1 MSILL
6 FFYCIEP
13 KKTGNLWLHAARPG
27 VVQDKGRQAGVTERL
42 YRNEVVE
49 AREKSCLFFFNDFF
63 SLQEQGGR
71 YPPFFWFGYFGE
83 LDLIGCLQ

>member
-6 FFYCIEP
+6 LFYCIEP

-27 VVQDKGRQAGVTERL
+27 VVQDKGRQAGVTKRL

-49 AREKSCLFFFNDFF
+49 ARKRVDYFF
-63 SLQEQGGR
+63 SMIFSLFKNREVGI
-71 YPPFFWFGYFGE
+71 PFFSGLAISVSW
-83 LDLIGCLQ
+83 I